1 MKHLNNQELQSAL
14 DKAMKL
20 IGHQSTYT
28 QDRLKMPAYIDKLQA
43 EQIKRA
49 EMKCQEVI
57 QLVDAEKAHTD
68 AAKTVNTAAREAFEV
83 GLHRA
88 YFAAAKNIET
98 KHRNPPS
105 DGFIPKHMILEPLFR
120 SETHGNWEDQNN
132 LLYDDDPLFDTQAFH
147 RMMGI
152 SCVDYGVEE

>member
-20 IGHQSTYT
+20 IDHQSTYT

-49 EMKCQEVI
+49 ESTE
-57 QLVDAEKAHTD
+57 DANTLTHKVESGINLADMLIKERKALE
-68 AAKTVNTAAREAFEV
+68 R
-83 GLHRA
+83 RRSSM
-88 YFAAAKNIET
+88 I
-98 KHRNPPS
+98 NPPSEFS
-105 DGFIPKHMILEPLFR
+105 DGFIPRHMLLEPLFR
-120 SETHGNWEDQNN
+120 ANEPTGSWEDQNN